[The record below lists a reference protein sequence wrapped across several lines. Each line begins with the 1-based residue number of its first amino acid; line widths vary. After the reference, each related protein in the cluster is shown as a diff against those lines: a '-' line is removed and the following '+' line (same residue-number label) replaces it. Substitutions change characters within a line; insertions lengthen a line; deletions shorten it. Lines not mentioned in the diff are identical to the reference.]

1 MDNLGFLLE
10 GSTLSKNLKECLAEL
25 KKMTNFFNTFIST
38 HQEEVETFQKK
49 LNISENQASIH
60 PSILLSNLSGIYS
73 FYTNY
78 ISNIKDLMTKINNEL
93 INPLTEFS
101 KEQTIIYEENLSKLK
116 NIYIK
121 HTLQKDL
128 LDYTKNNYYKISNEL
143 KKKEAESKKNIKKK
157 GEKNKD
163 NLADLLIKEKMIA
176 KNAEIMYKYELIRYN
191 KNISELNIQYN
202 DILSKI
208 QRAEKS
214 RIYFIKASMDKYRN
228 CIGLYNKHINEFIYI
243 LETYVNDDICKKDE
257 KYYIQEI
264 SKFINHSTKN
274 RIPLEKF
281 MSYND
286 YIEKNKDTEDKKN
299 KDKDKDT
306 FNYEL
311 STDNKKNENIT
322 EEKDLKTFINNLFN
336 DLLGEEEVNQE
347 NMAKIFLYM
356 KLSKFDIDKIIID
369 SIFEL
374 KTKTSIIFPN
384 LKNLNHLSRILSY
397 ITLKNSSILEP
408 NFELNFKIIFLSEK
422 FFYQNKTNNNKVYLS
437 AILSKNKYYRTKDFW
452 KSIMEVKLAHKLED
466 HIERLKL
473 LEFPEDKKKG
483 FFSKIGNAMGITN
496 TLHKS
501 SMLSKS
507 RILPLIKDYYELE
520 ESKVEIVD
528 KMMMQEMQAIIK
540 DCIPNLFKFNFPE
553 NDILDF
559 LSDLS
564 EEYKISNELFKFFII
579 YANVS
584 SYTIMKQ
591 LPEDENIMT
600 FNSFNIV
607 NFKKKSPIDKRITL
621 LYNSIPYLTTKDF
634 PNLLLCCK
642 KFNNKLRKKI
652 YACILQQK
660 DISQNIRLKIWQSIL
675 KIEDIKKNFDYK
687 VVLDNA
693 HEPKVKAQISKDMTR
708 TVTENEENKEIIKA
722 KVVDIVYAACV
733 VNGDMK
739 YCQGMHYIGK
749 FLYKVFGEEEA
760 FYILVGIFLNTEY
773 SLVIGK
779 DLNRL
784 NVFFYVFSRI
794 ISLFEPELS
803 SYLNSSGVEVN
814 CFLIPWCI
822 TLFTGSNHYL
832 NDIEDNS
839 KVILRI
845 MDCFFLKGW
854 KGLLEVGCTVLHYS
868 ENTLINLGY
877 EEMVQFLINDIL
889 KSDFF
894 SCKNEDNIKNIMNNK
909 RISKKLIKNIEDECM
924 LQNKLKGYKN

>member
-10 GSTLSKNLKECLAEL
+10 GETLSKNLKECLGEL

-49 LNISENQASIH
+49 LNISEENQMSIH

-93 INPLTEFS
+93 INPLTVFS
-101 KEQTIIYEENLSKLK
+101 NEQTIIYQENLSKLK
-116 NIYIK
+116 AIYVK
-121 HTLQKDL
+121 YTLQKDL
-128 LDYTKNNYYKISNEL
+128 LDFAKNNYYKISNEI
-143 KKKEAESKKNIKKK
+143 KIKETESKKNPKKK
-157 GEKNKD
+157 GEKIKN
-163 NLADLLIKEKMIA
+163 NFADLLIKDKMIA
-176 KNAEIMYKYELIRYN
+176 KNAEIAYKYELMRYN
-191 KNISELNIQYN
+191 KNISELNKQYN

-228 CIGLYNKHINEFIYI
+228 CIGLYNKHINEFIFI
-243 LETYVNDDICKKDE
+243 LENYVNDDVCKKDE
-257 KYYIQEI
+257 KYYMQEI
-264 SKFINHSTKN
+264 SKFINHSTNN

-281 MSYND
+281 VSYND
-286 YIEKNKDTEDKKN
+286 YLSKNKEKEDKINKDTFK
-299 KDKDKDT
+299 
-306 FNYEL
+306 YEL
-311 STDNKKNENIT
+311 NNDNKKNENIT
-322 EEKDLKTFINNLFN
+322 EEKDLKSFINNLLN
-336 DLLGEEEVNQE
+336 DFFGEDEVNQE
-347 NMAKIFLYM
+347 NMAKIFLAL

-374 KTKTSIIFPN
+374 KKKTSIIFPN

-397 ITLKNSSILEP
+397 ITLKNTSILEQ

-422 FFYQNKTNNNKVYLS
+422 FFYQNKINNNKVYLS

-452 KSIMEVKLAHKLED
+452 KSIMELKLAHKLGD
-466 HIERLKL
+466 HIQRLKL
-473 LEFPEDKKKG
+473 MEFPEEKKKG

-528 KMMMQEMQAIIK
+528 KMMMQEMQGIIK

-553 NDILDF
+553 KDILDF

-591 LPEDENIMT
+591 LPEDENTIT
-600 FNSFNIV
+600 FNNFSIV
-607 NFKKKSPIDKRITL
+607 NFKKKSPIDKKIKL
-621 LYNSIPYLTTKDF
+621 LYNSIPYLSTKDF

-652 YACILQQK
+652 YAYILQQK
-660 DISQNIRLKIWQSIL
+660 DISLNIRLKIWQSIL
-675 KIEDIKKNFDYK
+675 KIDDIKKNFDYR
-687 VVLDNA
+687 VVLDDA
-693 HEPKVKAQISKDMTR
+693 HEPKIKAQISKDMTR
-708 TVTENEENKEIIKA
+708 TLTENEENKEMIKA
-722 KVVDIVYAACV
+722 KVVDIIYAASM

-779 DLNRL
+779 DLDRL
-784 NVFFYVFSRI
+784 NIFFYVFSRI
-794 ISLFEPELS
+794 INLFEPELS

-814 CFLIPWCI
+814 CFLVPWCI
-822 TLFTGSNHYL
+822 TLFTGSNYYL
-832 NDIEDNS
+832 SDIGDNS
-839 KVILRI
+839 QVILRI
-845 MDCFFLKGW
+845 MDCFLLKGW
-854 KGLLEVGCTVLHYS
+854 KGLLEVGCTVLHYN

-877 EEMVQFLINDIL
+877 EEMIQFLINDIL

-894 SCKNEDNIKNIMNNK
+894 SIKNEDNIKNIMNNK

-924 LQNKLKGYKN
+924 LQSKLKGNNS

>member
-1 MDNLGFLLE
+1 MKNMDNLSFNLE
-10 GSTLSKNLKECLAEL
+10 SDSLSKNSKECLVEL
-25 KKMTNFFNTFIST
+25 QKMTNFFNTFIST
-38 HQEEVETFQKK
+38 HQEEVESFHKK
-49 LNISENQASIH
+49 LNITKDNQMSIH
-60 PSILLSNLSGIYS
+60 PSILLSNLSGIYN
-73 FYTNY
+73 FYQGY
-78 ISNIKDLMTKINNEL
+78 INNIKDLMTKINNEL
-93 INPLTEFS
+93 INPLKVFS
-101 KEQTIIYEENLSKLK
+101 TEQTNIYKENISKLK
-116 NIYIK
+116 DINIKYK
-121 HTLQKDL
+121 ESKDL
-128 LDYTKNNYYKISNEL
+128 LDFAKNNYYKISNEI
-143 KKKEAESKKNIKKK
+143 KEKESGNKYNTKYK
-157 GEKNKD
+157 GEKNNK
-163 NLADLLIKEKMIA
+163 NNSLDLLIKDKMLA
-176 KNAEIMYKYELIRYN
+176 KNAEIMYKYELMRYN
-191 KNISELNIQYN
+191 KNITEINNQYN
-202 DILSKI
+202 NIINKI
-208 QRAEKS
+208 KRAEKS
-214 RIYFIKASMDKYRN
+214 RIYFIKVSMDKYRN
-228 CIGLYNKHINEFIYI
+228 FIGLYNKYTNEFIVI
-243 LETYVNDDICKKDE
+243 LENYVNDDICKKDE
-257 KYYIQEI
+257 KYYMNEI
-264 SKFINHSTKN
+264 SKFLNHSTNN
-274 RIPLEKF
+274 RISLEKF
-281 MSYND
+281 VSYND
-286 YIEKNKDTEDKKN
+286 YISDKKEKINKDS
-299 KDKDKDT
+299 
-306 FNYEL
+306 FNFEL
-311 STDNKKNENIT
+311 SEEIKNREIIN
-322 EEKDLKTFINNLFN
+322 EEKDVKNFVNNLLN
-336 DLLGEEEVNQE
+336 KLIGEDEVDQE
-347 NMAKIFLYM
+347 LMAKMFLILKYSE
-356 KLSKFDIDKIIID
+356 LDIDKIIID
-369 SIFEL
+369 CLLEL
-374 KTKTSIIFPN
+374 KTSTTIKFHN
-384 LKNLNHLSRILSY
+384 LKNLNHLSLILSY

-452 KSIMEVKLAHKLED
+452 KSIMEVKLAHKLGD

-473 LEFPEDKKKG
+473 LEFPEEKKKG

-591 LPEDENIMT
+591 LPEDENIIT

-708 TVTENEENKEIIKA
+708 TVTENEENKELIKA

-784 NVFFYVFSRI
+784 NVFFYVFSRM

>member
-1 MDNLGFLLE
+1 MDNLSFTLE
-10 GSTLSKNLKECLAEL
+10 SNTLSRNLKECLSEL
-25 KKMTNFFNTFIST
+25 KKMANFFNTFIST

-49 LNISENQASIH
+49 LNLSQNQVSIH

-73 FYTNY
+73 FYTDY

-101 KEQTIIYEENLSKLK
+101 NEQTNIYNENLLKLK

-121 HTLQKDL
+121 YTEHKDL
-128 LDYTKNNYYKISNEL
+128 LNFAKSNYYKISNEI
-143 KKKEAESKKNIKKK
+143 KIKEAESKLNIKKK
-157 GEKNKD
+157 GEKIKD
-163 NLADLLIKEKMIA
+163 DSADLLLKDKMKA
-176 KNAEIMYKYELIRYN
+176 KNAEIVYKYELIRYN
-191 KNISELNIQYN
+191 KNISEINIQYN
-202 DILSKI
+202 DIISKI

-228 CIGLYNKHINEFIYI
+228 CIGLYNKYINEFIVI
-243 LETYVNDDICKKDE
+243 LENYVNDDICKKDE
-257 KYYIQEI
+257 KYYMQEV
-264 SKFINHSTKN
+264 SKFINHSSNN

-281 MSYND
+281 VSYND
-286 YIEKNKDTEDKKN
+286 YIGTKSEEENTKAKEE
-299 KDKDKDT
+299 

-311 STDNKKNENIT
+311 SNDNKKNENIS
-322 EEKDLKTFINNLFN
+322 EEKDLKSFVDNLLNEF
-336 DLLGEEEVNQE
+336 LGEDEVNQE
-347 NMAKIFLYM
+347 LMAKIFLVM
-356 KLSKFDIDKIIID
+356 KLTKFDIDKIIID
-369 SIFEL
+369 SIFQL
-374 KTKTSIIFPN
+374 KTKTSLKFNN

-397 ITLKNSSILEP
+397 ITLKNSSILEK

-422 FFYQNKTNNNKVYLS
+422 IFYQNKLNNNKIYLS

-452 KSIMEVKLAHKLED
+452 KSIMELKLAHKLGD
-466 HIERLKL
+466 HIERLKIL
-473 LEFPEDKKKG
+473 ALPEEKKKG

-496 TLHKS
+496 SLHKN

-528 KMMMQEMQAIIK
+528 KMMMQEMQGIIR

-553 NDILDF
+553 RDVFDF

-564 EEYKISNELFKFFII
+564 EEYKISNELFKFFVI

-584 SYTIMKQ
+584 SHTIMKQ
-591 LPEDENIMT
+591 LPENENTIS
-600 FNSFNIV
+600 FNNFNIV
-607 NFKKKSPIDKRITL
+607 NFKKKGKIEKKIHL
-621 LYNSIPYLTTKDF
+621 LQNTIPYLIPKDF

-652 YACILQQK
+652 YAHILQQK
-660 DISQNIRLKIWQSIL
+660 DINQNIRLKIWQNIL
-675 KIEDIKKNFDYK
+675 KIDEIKKKFDYK
-687 VVLDNA
+687 VVLNNA
-693 HEPKVKAQISKDMTR
+693 HEPKVKTQISLDMSR
-708 TVTENEENKEIIKA
+708 TVSENEQNKEENKA
-722 KVVDIVYAACV
+722 KVVDIVYAV
-733 VNGDMK
+733 SMVNGDIQ

-749 FLYKVFGEEEA
+749 FLYEVFGEENA
-760 FYILVGIFLNTEY
+760 FYILVGIFLHTEY

-779 DLNRL
+779 DLDRL
-784 NVFFYVFSRI
+784 NIFFYVFQRM

-803 SYLNSSGVEVN
+803 SYLNSCGVEVN

-822 TLFTGSNHYL
+822 TLFTGSHHYL
-832 NDIEDNS
+832 KEKEDNS

-854 KGLLEVGCTVLHYS
+854 KGLMEIGCAVLHFN

-877 EEMVQFLINDIL
+877 EEMIQFLINDIL

-894 SCKNEDNIKNIMNNK
+894 SSKNENNIKNIMNNK
-909 RISKKLIKNIEDECM
+909 RISKKLIKNIEDEFM
-924 LQNKLKGYKN
+924 LQSKLKGNKI